1 MTVNEFVEK
10 YKKAKDIEKAKLL
23 KEIEIKT

>member
-10 YKKAKDIEKAKLL
+10 YKKAKDTDKVKLF